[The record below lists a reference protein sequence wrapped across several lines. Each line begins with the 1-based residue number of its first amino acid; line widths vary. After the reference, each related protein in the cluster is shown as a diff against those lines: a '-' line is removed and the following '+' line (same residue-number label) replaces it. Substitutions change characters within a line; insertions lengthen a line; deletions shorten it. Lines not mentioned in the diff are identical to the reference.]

1 MTEEARRLLYL
12 AIREGKLERRVKISA
27 RLRQAMCE
35 ELSQMRNRLCRLLTG
50 EESRSRQLAFEN
62 EAKIFELARLQNAL
76 LHSVPLNEYNRLLR
90 EHKRIL
96 RERFL
101 TYSPDIGYYSATNS
115 SLKTNS
121 EDEEE
126 SEYIQLNKINISK
139 SGLLF
144 GDNENINKLLLKNKK
159 LEEINEI
166 LIGQNESLKAEKRK
180 TETELAEMNA
190 FLDDLE
196 AETELKSMLANIE
209 RRFLH
214 AIREQFDATE
224 ERESLQNELR
234 RIEPRRLCFRRLLT
248 SFVFCIFLVAF
259 ILFLAFLFVAHRSR
273 HYITGFHLFVDT
285 VNSIQQKSCSKNAK
299 SLKNY

>member
-50 EESRSRQLAFEN
+50 E
-62 EAKIFELARLQNAL
+62 NAL

-101 TYSPDIGYYSATNS
+101 TSSPDIGYYSATTS

-144 GDNENINKLLLKNKK
+144 GDNENINKILLKNKK

-234 RIEPRRLCFRRLLT
+234 RIERKFRYL
-248 SFVFCIFLVAF
+248 
-259 ILFLAFLFVAHRSR
+259 
-273 HYITGFHLFVDT
+273 
-285 VNSIQQKSCSKNAK
+285 
-299 SLKNY
+299 NYLI

>member
-1 MTEEARRLLYL
+1 
-12 AIREGKLERRVKISA
+12 
-27 RLRQAMCE
+27 
-35 ELSQMRNRLCRLLTG
+35 
-50 EESRSRQLAFEN
+50 ESRSRQLAFEN

-234 RIEPRRLCFRRLLT
+234 RIELANIERRFLHAIREQFDATEERESLQNELRRIEPE
-248 SFVFCIFLVAF
+248 VDN
-259 ILFLAFLFVAHRSR
+259 R
-273 HYITGFHLFVDT
+273 H
-285 VNSIQQKSCSKNAK
+285 
-299 SLKNY
+299 